1 MDDAWSDYADK
12 ADEAWNSYFSQE
24 KAGEVQVDTNVAPT
38 EAVPEEAHQQ
48 LAGND
53 LWSDEDF
60 VFGDEDDAEEES
72 SLSEDEGYS
81 EDVKDSEQEEV
92 EQEIDEEAIEAGSE
106 GEEESSTEDE
116 PELPSTVVIK
126 VNGLQTTL
134 DFDMS
139 NPRAR
144 EKYKKAAQLAG
155 GYKQLHGQQSVLR
168 NELKDTDLSFL
179 KVDDPYTKEGM
190 KRIGSV
196 VKAMSTLQ
204 GFVESGDLE
213 GLFATLTRSDEHP
226 EGINL
231 KEYAEGL
238 HQSKIDYEDMTP
250 AEQRAFDAEKQLQ
263 ESRRKLAQYERAQ
276 ELKSEQLAKEAQ
288 SLKSKERENQVIPV
302 FHNNSIKASDV
313 GGNAVQARKLNKVVW
328 NEIRTFCK
336 EFEAK
341 TGQLPDQ
348 ATLVKQIAREKAELL
363 GTTAE
368 RKRKAE
374 ISQKKKARS
383 QAQKKAAKA
392 VKGESKRVSSLKS
405 TDHDDIASH
414 IKNLFS

>member
-116 PELPSTVVIK
+116 PELPLTEVIK

-168 NELKDTDLSFL
+168 AL
-179 KVDDPYTKEGM
+179 
-190 KRIGSV
+190 
-196 VKAMSTLQ
+196 
-204 GFVESGDLE
+204 
-213 GLFATLTRSDEHP
+213 
-226 EGINL
+226 
-231 KEYAEGL
+231 
-238 HQSKIDYEDMTP
+238 
-250 AEQRAFDAEKQLQ
+250 AF
-263 ESRRKLAQYERAQ
+263 
-276 ELKSEQLAKEAQ
+276 
-288 SLKSKERENQVIPV
+288 P
-302 FHNNSIKASDV
+302 
-313 GGNAVQARKLNKVVW
+313 
-328 NEIRTFCK
+328 
-336 EFEAK
+336 
-341 TGQLPDQ
+341 
-348 ATLVKQIAREKAELL
+348 
-363 GTTAE
+363 
-368 RKRKAE
+368 
-374 ISQKKKARS
+374 
-383 QAQKKAAKA
+383 
-392 VKGESKRVSSLKS
+392 
-405 TDHDDIASH
+405 
-414 IKNLFS
+414 